1 MKKVFIVILL
11 LIIVAIILLNSP
23 AREKLTKSQRSVN
36 LKAV

>member
-23 AREKLTKSQRSVN
+23 ARKQLTKSQRSVN